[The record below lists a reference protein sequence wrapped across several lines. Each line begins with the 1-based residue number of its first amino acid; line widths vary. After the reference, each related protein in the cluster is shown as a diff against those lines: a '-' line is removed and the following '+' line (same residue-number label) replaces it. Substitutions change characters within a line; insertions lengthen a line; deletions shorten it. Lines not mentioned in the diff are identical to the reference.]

1 MSRKNPSYNDYYSK
15 FNENQNINKNFCDK
29 NKLTRVFF
37 NSVTGALMQNDVDE
51 LSMFEIDS
59 DDQEA
64 LENYQI
70 EQYTDVSLN
79 DKKLFKIWN
88 SYIKDKD
95 ILKCKMEEYL
105 IEFINKSK
113 DYIFQNNLKENLF
126 LHCICLLDYGL
137 INKEILSNA
146 IDLILDL
153 EKNYNNNDKNIN
165 NNIEL
170 NNINEN
176 KNEIINNNLNEDN
189 IENKDKLEIDKE
201 KNNKNENII
210 SEKKSEEIKNE
221 N

>member
-189 IENKDKLEIDKE
+189 KDKLEIDKE

>member
-189 IENKDKLEIDKE
+189 KDKLEIDKE
-201 KNNKNENII
+201 KNNKNENIT
-210 SEKKSEEIKNE
+210 EKKSEEIKNE

>member
-1 MSRKNPSYNDYYSK
+1 
-15 FNENQNINKNFCDK
+15 
-29 NKLTRVFF
+29 
-37 NSVTGALMQNDVDE
+37 MQNDVDE

-189 IENKDKLEIDKE
+189 KDKLEIDKE

>member
-37 NSVTGALMQNDVDE
+37 NSVTGALMQNDADE

-153 EKNYNNNDKNIN
+153 EKTYLNNDNIN
-165 NNIEL
+165 NN
-170 NNINEN
+170 NNIEKNNNIEN
-176 KNEIINNNLNEDN
+176 KNEINNNNLNEDDIEIKDK
-189 IENKDKLEIDKE
+189 IENNKE
-201 KNNKNENII
+201 DDNKNENNNL
-210 SEKKSEEIKNE
+210 EKNSEEIKN
-221 N
+221 